1 MSVFI
6 AALGYFVDIF
16 DLYLFGVVRVTSLK
30 DLGISQDNVM
40 DVGMQL
46 LNSQMLGLLLGG
58 ILWGVLGDKRGRVSV
73 LFGSIFLYSTAN
85 ILNGFVNDI
94 TTYTLLRFIAGVGLA
109 GELGAAITLVSE
121 ILPQKTRGYGA
132 TIVAGVGLS
141 GSVAA
146 ALISDYFSWRTC
158 YFIGGGM
165 GFLLLLLRFQI
176 RDSAL
181 FTNLVE
187 AEDQLPRG
195 NFMMLLNN
203 RERFFR
209 YLRLI
214 LIGMPIW
221 FVSGLLVTFAP
232 EFATALNVTGPVT
245 APKAI
250 FYTYIGVAIGDFLCG
265 GISQF
270 FGNRKKV
277 MGIFIFLEAVL
288 VFIYLYSK
296 AVTPSQFYTVCFGLG
311 IATGYWAVLMMTTAE
326 HFGTNLRAT
335 ATTSV
340 PNFIRG
346 SVVIMLLY
354 FKALKVPLGLIGAA
368 STVAV
373 TVVILA
379 YLSLWQSAETYQKN
393 LAFNE
398 K

>member
-1 MSVFI
+1 MAVLV

-16 DLYLFGVVRVTSLK
+16 DLYLFGVLRVASLK
-30 DLGISQDNVM
+30 DLGIPQEKILDI
-40 DVGMQL
+40 GMQL
-46 LNSQMLGLLLGG
+46 LNSQMTGLLVGG

-85 ILNGFVNDI
+85 ILNGFVTDVS
-94 TTYTLLRFIAGVGLA
+94 TYTLLRFVAGIGLA

-146 ALISDYFSWRTC
+146 AVVAEYFSWRTC

-181 FTNLVE
+181 YTKVKGVGNIR
-187 AEDQLPRG
+187 RG
-195 NFMMLLNN
+195 NFLMLLSGK
-203 RERFFR
+203 RFLR

-214 LIGMPIW
+214 LIGTPIW
-221 FVSGLLVTFAP
+221 FVGGLLVTFAP
-232 EFATALNVTGPVT
+232 EFSAALNVSGIT
-245 APKAI
+245 APRAI

-265 GISQF
+265 LISQY

-277 MGIFIFLEAVL
+277 IAAFLFLEAIL
-288 VFIYLYSK
+288 IYLYLYS
-296 AVTPSQFYTVCFGLG
+296 PNISEFRFYTICFSLG
-311 IATGYWAVLMMTTAE
+311 AATGYWAVLMMTTAE

-335 ATTSV
+335 VTTSV

-346 SVVIMLLY
+346 SVVIMLFL
-354 FKALKVPLGLIGAA
+354 FKGLKNSLGVTNSAA
-368 STVAV
+368 IVA
-373 TVVILA
+373 TVVIFLA
-379 YLSLWQSAETYQKN
+379 YVSLYFSEETYKKD
-393 LAFNE
+393 LGFIE
-398 K
+398 T